1 MKYIKLFEE
10 HNYSIYE
17 LITMSPYKVHELFA
31 KEIKKEDPD
40 LELIR
45 DILAYTIVDVN
56 GKDSD
61 GWTALIVA
69 ARMGNEKGVE
79 LLLNYPGIDVN
90 IGNRWGTTAL
100 MIAADEGKEKPV
112 ELLLSQPGIDVNV
125 QRKDGW
131 TALMY
136 AVSWGREKCVKLL
149 LNHPGID
156 RSLKTEDD
164 KTAWDLASNK
174 IRQQFPG
181 LNPDAI

>member
-10 HNYSIYE
+10 HNYSVYD

-69 ARMGNEKGVE
+69 AYWENEKAVE
-79 LLLNYPGIDVN
+79 
-90 IGNRWGTTAL
+90 
-100 MIAADEGKEKPV
+100 
-112 ELLLSQPGIDVNV
+112 
-125 QRKDGW
+125 
-131 TALMY
+131 
-136 AVSWGREKCVKLL
+136 LL

-156 RSLKTEDD
+156 VNVQNKRGDTALMQATWD
-164 KTAWDLASNK
+164 KNEKLVELLLNHPGIDVNMQRKDGRTAWDMASGY
-174 IRQQFPG
+174 IREKFPQ
-181 LNPDAI
+181 LNPNFQ